1 MIDFA
6 SISSL
11 PFSVL
16 TVSLPLAPSF
26 ASPITTA
33 ILFFFIRNPTPPESC
48 LATARER
55 LTTASMS

>member
-1 MIDFA
+1 MIALA
-6 SISSL
+6 SISSVPL
-11 PFSVL
+11 SVL
-16 TVSLPLAPSF
+16 TVILPLPASF

-33 ILFFFIRNPTPPESC
+33 ILFFFIRKPTPPESC